1 MQKDFFP
8 RKKKDIYYIL
18 SILVPN
24 QKFQKP
30 ILYITIFLA
39 DDEAQLSLGFRFHI
53 KSQASLQSLL
63 QQQQPKKRF
72 QKSPEM
78 TCFSVIKNPDGAFGF
93 VVSHFISVFTTNCSV
108 YFFFLFL
115 LYYAIFYSLLLLTQT
130 DSFSSPK
137 GICWNQ
143 NLSP

>member
-1 MQKDFFP
+1 M
-8 RKKKDIYYIL
+8 
-18 SILVPN
+18 PN

-108 YFFFLFL
+108 YFFFSFFYIIMLFF
-115 LYYAIFYSLLLLTQT
+115 IHFC
-130 DSFSSPK
+130 F
-137 GICWNQ
+137 
-143 NLSP
+143 